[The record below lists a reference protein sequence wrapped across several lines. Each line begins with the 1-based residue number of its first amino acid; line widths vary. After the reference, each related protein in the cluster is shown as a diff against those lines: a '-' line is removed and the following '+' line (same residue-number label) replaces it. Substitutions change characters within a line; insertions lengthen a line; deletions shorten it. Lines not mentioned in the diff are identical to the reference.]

1 MKIIIFDDDPTG
13 SQTVYGCPLLLKW
26 DKETLTKGIINTS
39 PLLFLLT
46 NTRSLSPER
55 AEIRIREIC
64 KNLKG
69 VMKEIGLKKEEII
82 YVSRGDWTLRG
93 HAVLE
98 PEIINDEL
106 GVTIASASSMEKS
119 IRSEKQ
125 TRKELAERIGKEIAK
140 RSIDNGI
147 KDVAF
152 DKGRYKYH
160 GVIKILAEAARQ
172 EGLNF

>member
-1 MKIIIFDDDPTG
+1 MKKIKR
-13 SQTVYGCPLLLKW
+13 Q
-26 DKETLTKGIINTS
+26 NR
-39 PLLFLLT
+39 
-46 NTRSLSPER
+46 TRF
-55 AEIRIREIC
+55 
-64 KNLKG
+64 K
-69 VMKEIGLKKEEII
+69 LKKVTNRKRLSVFKSNNHI
-82 YVSRGDWTLRG
+82 Y
-93 HAVLE
+93 AQ
-98 PEIINDEL
+98 IINDEL